1 MRRDANSTHNCENQ
15 CIEKE
20 GVEVCTAL
28 TNWPD
33 ETNEMLHDFCL
44 LAVLNMIVNW
54 KCCSEKSSWRQALVS
69 SEKEKLP
76 KLYEELS
83 KNAGGCV

>member
-1 MRRDANSTHNCENQ
+1 MRQ
-15 CIEKE
+15 
-20 GVEVCTAL
+20 
-28 TNWPD
+28 
-33 ETNEMLHDFCL
+33 MLHDFCL

-69 SEKEKLP
+69 SEEKLP

-83 KNAGGCV
+83 KNAGGYV